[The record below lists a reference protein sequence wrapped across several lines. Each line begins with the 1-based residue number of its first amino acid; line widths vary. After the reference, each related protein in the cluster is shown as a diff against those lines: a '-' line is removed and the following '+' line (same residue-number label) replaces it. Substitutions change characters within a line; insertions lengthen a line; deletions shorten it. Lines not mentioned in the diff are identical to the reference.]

1 MAKTFWFGEV
11 PALRSYRSS
20 SNLKQLRFRIM
31 TQPLQLFRHP
41 LWLEWRGLIV
51 FLIVMIAFRSAIADW
66 NQVPTG
72 SMKPTILD
80 GDRVVVNKLAYRLR
94 FPLTNWELL
103 RWSAPARGDIITFY
117 SPLDSELLI
126 KRVIGIPGDQIAL
139 ANNALIV
146 NGKTSKYSRIDNEV
160 ITSLDRFQKARHRF
174 FYEHIGQSKHP
185 VMVQPGTATTYNSF
199 DAITV
204 PPGKFLVLGD
214 NRDNSKDSRV
224 FGLVSADQVMGRAF
238 AVAFSMNYDNYY
250 LPRGDRFFQSL

>member
-1 MAKTFWFGEV
+1 
-11 PALRSYRSS
+11 
-20 SNLKQLRFRIM
+20 M
-31 TQPLQLFRHP
+31 TQPLRLFRHP

-103 RWSAPARGDIITFY
+103 QWSAPARGDIITFY

-146 NGKTSKYSRIDNEV
+146 NGKVSEYSRIDNEV
-160 ITSLDRFQKARHRF
+160 ITSLDRFQKARHRCLL
-174 FYEHIGQSKHP
+174 YTS
-185 VMVQPGTATTYNSF
+185 
-199 DAITV
+199 DA
-204 PPGKFLVLGD
+204 
-214 NRDNSKDSRV
+214 
-224 FGLVSADQVMGRAF
+224 ADE
-238 AVAFSMNYDNYY
+238 
-250 LPRGDRFFQSL
+250 

>member
-1 MAKTFWFGEV
+1 M
-11 PALRSYRSS
+11 
-20 SNLKQLRFRIM
+20 
-31 TQPLQLFRHP
+31 
-41 LWLEWRGLIV
+41 

-146 NGKTSKYSRIDNEV
+146 NGKESEYSRIDNEV

-185 VMVQPGTATTYNSF
+185 VMVQPGTATAYNSF

-214 NRDNSKDSRV
+214 NRDNSVDSRDSSVAFVPFRNFIGQAELIFRSWDKKWSWWQVWNWHKAVRFKRV
-224 FGLVSADQVMGRAF
+224 FGDIR
-238 AVAFSMNYDNYY
+238 
-250 LPRGDRFFQSL
+250 

>member
-1 MAKTFWFGEV
+1 MTK
-11 PALRSYRSS
+11 P
-20 SNLKQLRFRIM
+20 FR
-31 TQPLQLFRHP
+31 LFRHP
-41 LWLEWRGLIV
+41 LWLEWRGLIL

-117 SPLDSELLI
+117 SPLDNELLI
-126 KRVIGIPGDQIAL
+126 KRVVGIPGDRVAL
-139 ANNALIV
+139 ANNALVI
-146 NGKTSKYSRIDNEV
+146 NGKPSHYSRIDHEL

-185 VMVQPGTATTYNSF
+185 VMVQPGTATAYNSF
-199 DAITV
+199 DTITV
-204 PPGKFLVLGD
+204 PAGKFLVLGD

-224 FGLVSADQVMGRAF
+224 FGLVSADQITGRAF

>member
-1 MAKTFWFGEV
+1 M
-11 PALRSYRSS
+11 
-20 SNLKQLRFRIM
+20 
-31 TQPLQLFRHP
+31 
-41 LWLEWRGLIV
+41 

-117 SPLDSELLI
+117 SPLDNELLI
-126 KRVIGIPGDQIAL
+126 KRVIGIPGDRIAL

-146 NGKTSKYSRIDNEV
+146 NGKASKYSRIDHEV

-174 FYEHIGQSKHP
+174 FYEHIEQSKHP
-185 VMVQPGTATTYNSF
+185 VMVQPGTATAYNSF
-199 DAITV
+199 DPITV

-224 FGLVSADQVMGRAF
+224 FGLVSADQVMGRAV
-238 AVAFSMNYDNYY
+238 AIAFSMNYDNYY
-250 LPRGDRFFQSL
+250 LPRSDRFFQSL